1 MQYSLE
7 MLHLEIPV
15 VGLIKDDGHNT
26 ANLLSQTGEVMN
38 LDRRSDCFFLLTQI
52 QDEVHRFAINYHK
65 QLRDKAMTTSILDEI
80 EGVGPKR
87 KKELLKHFK
96 SFKKLCEAT
105 VEQLSEVVP
114 VSVAQEIVR
123 TLRQ

>member
-1 MQYSLE
+1 
-7 MLHLEIPV
+7 
-15 VGLIKDDGHNT
+15 
-26 ANLLSQTGEVMN
+26 
-38 LDRRSDCFFLLTQI
+38 
-52 QDEVHRFAINYHK
+52 
-65 QLRDKAMTTSILDEI
+65 MTTSILDEI

-114 VSVAQEIVR
+114 VSVAQEIVK
-123 TLRQ
+123 TLHQ